1 MAYPIGQYSMNNT
14 YQALQPRY
22 DLLQPQFIN
31 QPSIS
36 LKGRPVASI
45 DEVRASMIDFDGS
58 VFYFPNIAQK
68 CIYTKQMN
76 LDGTSSLQIYQLIEN
91 SNVENNNQKI
101 DVGDFVSRETF
112 EKVVSELSAEIEN
125 LKSQKNIPIVKEEI
139 KNDKPTEFNF

>member
-1 MAYPIGQYSMNNT
+1 MAYPQLQYGLNNS
-14 YQALQPRY
+14 YQAYQPRY
-22 DLLQPQFIN
+22 DLLQQPQL

-112 EKVVSELSAEIEN
+112 ERVVSELSAEIEN

>member
-45 DEVRASMIDFDGS
+45 DEVRASMSDFDGS
-58 VFYFPNIAQK
+58 VFYFLHIAQK

-76 LDGTSSLQIYQLIEN
+76 FDGTSSLQIYQLIEN
-91 SNVENNNQKI
+91 SNVENNN
-101 DVGDFVSRETF
+101 VGEFVSRETF

-125 LKSQKNIPIVKEEI
+125 LKAQKNIPIVKEEI

>member
-1 MAYPIGQYSMNNT
+1 MAYPISQYSMNNN

-22 DLLQPQFIN
+22 DLLQPQF

-58 VFYFPNIAQK
+58 VFYFPNVAQK

-76 LDGTSSLQIYQLIEN
+76 LDGTSSLQVYQLVETP
-91 SNVENNNQKI
+91 SSENNQNK
-101 DVGDFVSRETF
+101 VEGYVSQETF
-112 EKVVSELSAEIEN
+112 DKVISELSEEIAQ
-125 LKSQKNIPIVKEEI
+125 LKSQNLTIAAKKEVK
-139 KNDKPTEFNF
+139 KNDEFNF

>member
-1 MAYPIGQYSMNNT
+1 MAYPIGQYPMNNA

-22 DLLQPQFIN
+22 DLLQPQFPN

-36 LKGRPVASI
+36 LKGRPVGSI

-58 VFYFPNIAQK
+58 VFYFPNIANK

-76 LDGTSSLQIYQLIEN
+76 LDGTSSLQVYQLIETP
-91 SNVENNNQKI
+91 SMENNNNNQI
-101 DVGDFVSRETF
+101 TADDFVSREIF
-112 EKVVSELSAEIEN
+112 DKVIAELSEEIKL
-125 LKSQKNIPIVKEEI
+125 LKSQKTMVVKEEI